1 MKKTR
6 HRRNINGWLKAVSQL
21 RWPGKDRDVWFFL
34 RKNHDKVSC
43 FGPHQLR
50 NCLAGVLLCA
60 GLTGCTVGPKYH
72 PPAMPAP
79 PAFKEAPP
87 ATPPADTTTSQN
99 NPDNGNWTVA
109 QPADA
114 KIRGDWWAI
123 FNDPELNDLESQ
135 LNIDNQ
141 NIKQFFENFMESRAL
156 VREARAQYFPTVSIG
171 PSYNRQR
178 SSANLGPTSTT
189 ANPGKTSQ
197 IYSLPLDVSWTPD
210 LFGRIR
216 LQVRNAQY
224 TAQVSAA
231 DLENERLVEQADLA
245 EFFFEIRGQDALIQ
259 ILTQTVAADQKALDY
274 NQAQYDTGVGDQ
286 LSVVEARATLQSAQ
300 SSLTNLG
307 ILRAQ
312 YEHAIAV
319 LIGKPASGFSLPP
332 RPILTAPPPVPV
344 GMPSLLLQRRPDVA
358 AAERTMAAANA
369 ELGVA
374 YTAFFPTLTLSA
386 SGGFDSYLFKHL
398 ADWPSRFW
406 SVGPS
411 FSEPIFNAALKPELH
426 QFVAVYNADVA
437 SYRQTVLTAFQQVED
452 FLSQTRILS
461 QQIQQQRGAVASSQT
476 ALDLEMGRYQTG
488 IDPYLDVVT
497 LQNTVLTN
505 QQQLASLQ
513 IEQMT
518 GAVQLVQALG
528 GGWDASQ
535 LPTPKQVTAEPSK
548 AETRIQQ

>member
-6 HRRNINGWLKAVSQL
+6 RTQIGW
-21 RWPGKDRDVWFFL
+21 
-34 RKNHDKVSC
+34 
-43 FGPHQLR
+43 
-50 NCLAGVLLCA
+50 LAGVLLCA
-60 GLTGCTVGPKYH
+60 GVTGCHVGPAYH
-72 PPAMPAP
+72 PPVIQPP

-87 ATPPADTTTSQN
+87 ATPPADTTQSQN
-99 NPDNGNWTVA
+99 NADNGNWTVA

-114 KIRGDWWAI
+114 KIRGDWWGI

-141 NIKQFFENFMESRAL
+141 NLKLYFENFMEARAL
-156 VREARAQYFPTVSIG
+156 VREARAQYFPTVSFG

-178 SSANLGPTSTT
+178 SSGNLGNT
-189 ANPGKTSQ
+189 ASVAHPGTQSQ
-197 IYSLPLDVSWTPD
+197 IYSLPVDVSWTPD

-216 LQVRNAQY
+216 NEVRNAQY
-224 TAQVSAA
+224 NAQASAA
-231 DLENERLVEQADLA
+231 DLENERLLEQADLA
-245 EFFFEIRGQDALIQ
+245 EFFFEIRGQDALIG
-259 ILTQTVAADQKALDY
+259 IYTQTVAADQKALDY

-286 LSVVEARATLQSAQ
+286 LSVVEARATLQAAQ

-319 LIGKPASGFSLPP
+319 LIGKPASGFSLPA

-344 GMPSLLLQRRPDVA
+344 GIPSLLLQRRPDVA

-374 YTAFFPTLTLSA
+374 YTAFFPTLTLSLD
-386 SGGFDSYLFKHL
+386 GGFESSLFKHIL
-398 ADWPSRFW
+398 DWPSRFW

-411 FSEPIFNAALKPELH
+411 FSQPIYNAALSAELH
-426 QFVAVYNADVA
+426 QYVATYNADVA

-452 FLSQTRILS
+452 YLAQVRILS

-488 IDPYLDVVT
+488 IDPYIDVVT

-518 GAVQLVQALG
+518 GAVELVQALG
-528 GGWDASQ
+528 GGWDTSQ
-535 LPTPKQVTAEPSK
+535 LPTPQQVTAAPSK
-548 AETRIQQ
+548 ADTKIQQ

>member
-1 MKKTR
+1 MVESFYEEE
-6 HRRNINGWLKAVSQL
+6 NDPSANPNQL
-21 RWPGKDRDVWFFL
+21 
-34 RKNHDKVSC
+34 
-43 FGPHQLR
+43 
-50 NCLAGVLLCA
+50 AYGVLLCA
-60 GLTGCTVGPKYH
+60 GVTGCHVGPAYH
-72 PPAMPAP
+72 PPVIQPP

-87 ATPPADTTTSQN
+87 ATPPADTAQSQN
-99 NPDNGNWTVA
+99 TADNGNWTVA

-114 KIRGDWWAI
+114 KIRGDWWAV

-141 NIKQFFENFMESRAL
+141 NLKLYFENFMEARAL
-156 VREARAQYFPTVSIG
+156 VREARAQYFPTISIG
-171 PSYNRQR
+171 PSYNRAR
-178 SSANLGPTSTT
+178 SSGNLGSNASV
-189 ANPGKTSQ
+189 ANPGKESQ
-197 IYSLPLDVSWTPD
+197 IYSLPLDISWTPD

-216 LQVRNAQY
+216 NEVRNAQY
-224 TAQVSAA
+224 NAQASAA

-245 EFFFEIRGQDALIQ
+245 EYFFEIRGQDALIQ
-259 ILTQTVAADQKALDY
+259 IYTQTVAADQKSLDY
-274 NQAQYDTGVGDQ
+274 TQAQYDTGVGDQ
-286 LSVVEARATLQSAQ
+286 ISVVEARATLQSAQ
-300 SSLTNLG
+300 ASLTNLS

-319 LIGKPASGFSLPP
+319 LIGKPASGFSLPS

-386 SGGFDSYLFKHL
+386 DGGFESSLFKHIL
-398 ADWPSRFW
+398 DWPSRFW

-411 FSEPIFNAALKPELH
+411 FSQPIYNAALSAELH
-426 QFVAVYNADVA
+426 QYVAIYNADVA

-452 FLSQTRILS
+452 YLAQTRILS

-497 LQNTVLTN
+497 LQNTVLGN

-518 GAVQLVQALG
+518 GAVQLVEALG
-528 GGWDASQ
+528 GGWDTTQ
-535 LPTPKQVTAEPSK
+535 LPTPAQVTASPSK
-548 AETRIQQ
+548 ADTRIQQ

>member
-1 MKKTR
+1 MKKTT
-6 HRRNINGWLKAVSQL
+6 HRRTQIGCLRAVSQL
-21 RWPGKDRDVWFFL
+21 RWSGQDREVWFFL
-34 RKNHDKVSC
+34 RKNHDKVSR
-43 FGPHQLR
+43 FGLHQLR
-50 NCLAGVLLCA
+50 NCLTGVLFCAGV
-60 GLTGCTVGPKYH
+60 TGCHLGPAYH
-72 PPAMPAP
+72 PPVIQPP

-87 ATPPADTTTSQN
+87 ATPPADAAQTQN
-99 NPDNGNWTVA
+99 NADNGNWTVA

-123 FNDPELNDLESQ
+123 FNDPELNDLEGQ

-141 NIKQFFENFMESRAL
+141 NLKLFFENFMEARAL

-178 SSANLGPTSTT
+178 SSGNLGNTASV
-189 ANPGKTSQ
+189 ANPGKESQ

-216 LQVRNAQY
+216 NEVRNAQY
-224 TAQVSAA
+224 NAQASAA
-231 DLENERLVEQADLA
+231 DLENERLLEQADLA
-245 EFFFEIRGQDALIQ
+245 EFFFEIRGQDALIG
-259 ILTQTVAADQKALDY
+259 IYTQTVAADQKALDY

-286 LSVVEARATLQSAQ
+286 LSLVEARATLQAAQ

-319 LIGKPASGFSLPP
+319 LIGKPASGFSLPA

-344 GMPSLLLQRRPDVA
+344 GIPSLLLQRRPDVA

-374 YTAFFPTLTLSA
+374 YTAFFPTLTLSLD
-386 SGGFDSYLFKHL
+386 GGFESSLFKHIL
-398 ADWPSRFW
+398 DWPSRFW

-411 FSEPIFNAALKPELH
+411 FSQPIYNAALSAELH
-426 QFVAVYNADVA
+426 QYVANYNADVA

-452 FLSQTRILS
+452 YLAQTRILS

-476 ALDLEMGRYQTG
+476 ALDLETSRYQTG
-488 IDPYLDVVT
+488 IDPYIDVVT
-497 LQNTVLTN
+497 LQNTLLTN

-518 GAVQLVQALG
+518 GAVELVQALG

-535 LPTPKQVTAEPSK
+535 LPTPQQVTAAPSK
-548 AETRIQQ
+548 ADTKIQQ

>member
-6 HRRNINGWLKAVSQL
+6 RTPFGW
-21 RWPGKDRDVWFFL
+21 
-34 RKNHDKVSC
+34 
-43 FGPHQLR
+43 
-50 NCLAGVLLCA
+50 LAGVLLCA
-60 GLTGCTVGPKYH
+60 GVTGCHVGPAYH
-72 PPAMPAP
+72 PPVIQPP
-79 PAFKEAPP
+79 PAFKEVPP
-87 ATPPADTTTSQN
+87 AAPPADTSATPQN
-99 NPDNGNWTVA
+99 NTDNVNWAPA

-123 FNDPELNDLESQ
+123 FNDTELNDLESQ

-141 NIKQFFENFMESRAL
+141 NLKLYFENFMEARAL

-171 PSYNRQR
+171 PSYSRQR
-178 SSANLGPTSTT
+178 SSSNLGPTSTT

-197 IYSLPLDVSWTPD
+197 LYALPLDVSWTPD

-216 LQVRNAQY
+216 NEVRNAQFN
-224 TAQVSAA
+224 AQASAA
-231 DLENERLVEQADLA
+231 DLENERLTEQADLA
-245 EFFFEIRGQDALIQ
+245 EYFFEIRGQDALIQ
-259 ILTQTVAADQKALDY
+259 IYTQTVAADQKALDY

-319 LIGKPASGFSLPP
+319 LIGKAASGFSLPP

-386 SGGFDSYLFKHL
+386 SGGFESYLFKHL

-411 FSEPIFNAALKPELH
+411 FSQPIYNAALSAELH
-426 QFVAVYNADVA
+426 QYVAIYNADVA
-437 SYRQTVLTAFQQVED
+437 TYRQTVLTAFQQVED
-452 FLSQTRILS
+452 YLAQTRILS

-518 GAVQLVQALG
+518 GAVQLVEALG

-535 LPTPKQVTAEPSK
+535 LPTPAQVTAAPSK
-548 AETRIQQ
+548 ADTKIQQ

>member
-6 HRRNINGWLKAVSQL
+6 RTEIGWLASI
-21 RWPGKDRDVWFFL
+21 
-34 RKNHDKVSC
+34 
-43 FGPHQLR
+43 
-50 NCLAGVLLCA
+50 LLCA
-60 GLTGCTVGPKYH
+60 GVTGCHIGPAYH
-72 PPAMPAP
+72 PPAIQPP

-87 ATPPADTTTSQN
+87 AAPAGDTTQSQS
-99 NPDNGNWTVA
+99 NPDTGNWTPA

-114 KIRGDWWAI
+114 KIRGDWWTI
-123 FNDPELNDLESQ
+123 FNDTELNDLESQ

-141 NIKQFFENFMESRAL
+141 NLKLYFENFMEARAL
-156 VREARAQYFPTVSIG
+156 VREARAQYFPTVSVG

-197 IYSLPLDVSWTPD
+197 IYALPLDVSWTPD

-216 LQVRNAQY
+216 NQVRNAQY
-224 TAQVSAA
+224 SAQASAA

-259 ILTQTVAADQKALDY
+259 IYTQTVAADQKALDFT
-274 NQAQYDTGVGDQ
+274 QAQYDTGVGDQ

-319 LIGKPASGFSLPP
+319 LIGKAASGFSLPP
-332 RPILTAPPPVPV
+332 RPILTAPPPVPI

-374 YTAFFPTLTLSA
+374 YTALFPTLTISA

-411 FSEPIFNAALKPELH
+411 FSQPIYNAALSAELH
-426 QFVAVYNADVA
+426 QYVAIYNADVA
-437 SYRQTVLTAFQQVED
+437 TYRQTVLTAFQQVED
-452 FLSQTRILS
+452 SLSQTRILS

-488 IDPYLDVVT
+488 IDPYLNVVT
-497 LQNTVLTN
+497 LQNTVLSN

-513 IEQMT
+513 IEEMT

-535 LPTPKQVTAEPSK
+535 LPTPKQVTAAPSK
-548 AETRIQQ
+548 ADTKIQQ